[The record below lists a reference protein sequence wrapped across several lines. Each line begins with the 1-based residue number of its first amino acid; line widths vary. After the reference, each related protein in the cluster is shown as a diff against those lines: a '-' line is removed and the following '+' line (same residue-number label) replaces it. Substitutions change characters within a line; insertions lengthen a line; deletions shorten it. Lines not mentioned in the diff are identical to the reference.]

1 MRTRTTINF
10 TLFAFAAAALLTSC
24 GGSGS
29 FKTDEATGVQ
39 YRFINRSDTGAK
51 PGDGDLVRVVMLWTG
66 KGAKG
71 DADSVY
77 LNTHDKNR
85 GDSVN
90 HTLQIQLRKSFNG
103 CLEQGIMMMSR
114 GDSAVFQISPDSLYE
129 KTFRQPAERM
139 PAGAKNSK
147 VFTFCIKLVSFQS
160 KKELM
165 AEQQAMM
172 QKRMEQAQVLKTQ
185 EPAAITDYLKKN
197 NFKGKPDA
205 DSIFYLQN
213 TKGKGKAVQ
222 EGDSVE
228 ISSVGTLVDGT
239 VFDRS
244 DHGPTSPTY
253 KFLYSKNMQLIKGW
267 ISVLG
272 KMNEGGK
279 VKVLIPS
286 SMGYGAQGRGPIQ
299 PYSPMI
305 FDIELVK
312 VKSNK

>member
-1 MRTRTTINF
+1 MRTRTTI
-10 TLFAFAAAALLTSC
+10 LFAFAAAALMTSC

-29 FKTDEATGVQ
+29 FKTDETTGVQ
-39 YRFINRSDTGAK
+39 YRFINHADSGKK
-51 PGDGDLVRVVMLWTG
+51 PADGDMVHVVMLWTG
-66 KGAKG
+66 KNTKG

-77 LNTHDKNR
+77 RNSKLKGY
-85 GDSVN
+85 GDSLG
-90 HTLQIQLRKSFNG
+90 TLPIMLRKSFSG
-103 CLEQGIMMMSR
+103 CLEQGIEMMCK
-114 GDSAVFQISPDSLYE
+114 GDSAVFQINADSLFE
-129 KTFRQPAERM
+129 KTFRQPADKL
-139 PAGAKNSK
+139 PTCVKNTK
-147 VFTFCIKLVSFQS
+147 VFTFNIKLVSFVSQ
-160 KKELM
+160 KEMM
-165 AEQQAMM
+165 AQRQAEM
-172 QKRMEQAQVLKTQ
+172 QKRMEQAQVLKAQ
-185 EPAAITDYLKKN
+185 EPGIITQYLQKN

-213 TKGKGKAVQ
+213 TKGKGKQVK

-228 ISSVGTLVDGT
+228 ISSVGMFVNDT

-244 DHGPTSPTY
+244 YHGPSSPTY

-286 SMGYGAQGRGPIQ
+286 SMGYGAMGRGPVQ
-299 PYSPMI
+299 PYTPMV

-312 VKSNK
+312 VNSGK